1 MEVGAQILIFECLS
15 SHRLSPEAQR
25 EGWDDFWITTTTNF
39 LERGSKGP
47 GNVVAY
53 VSCHNDGKR
62 LYVDLWAEEQP
73 LLTAALAAARV
84 MLPAGKYHDEPGK
97 RASVRLMMYDADPPV
112 ELDLKQACE
121 AANEVL
127 SANGLY
133 KSATLGEE

>member
-1 MEVGAQILIFECLS
+1 MPSG
-15 SHRLSPEAQR
+15 
-25 EGWDDFWITTTTNF
+25 
-39 LERGSKGP
+39 K
-47 GNVVAY
+47 VVAY

-73 LLTAALAAARV
+73 LLSAALAAARA
-84 MLPAGKYHDEPGK
+84 MLPAGKYHDERGK
-97 RASVRLMMYDADPPV
+97 GLSKRLMMHDADPTV
-112 ELDLKQACE
+112 ELALKQACE